1 MGVIDR
7 KEREK
12 TEMKRQILNAAQKL
26 FLEQGFEKTSIR
38 NIAEE
43 IEYSAGTIY
52 LYFKDKNEILFA
64 LHVEAFG
71 ALMLA
76 MQAGITSQ
84 NNPFDKLVALGKYYL
99 KYAFENPEL
108 YDLMFVMTA
117 PMETLECREEIWCDG
132 ERAFGVLKFLVGEC
146 MQAGYFVGCN
156 SETFSVMVW
165 SLVHGLATLHLR
177 RRTMI
182 FPEERR
188 IQLLEEAY
196 ATFTEMMKKYK
207 NEKTINS

>member
-12 TEMKRQILNAAQKL
+12 VAMKQQILHAARHL

-38 NIAEE
+38 NIAEA

-71 ALMLA
+71 TLMTALQTAVM
-76 MQAGITSQ
+76 SEKE
-84 NNPFDKLVALGKYYL
+84 PFNRLLSLGKNYL

-108 YDLMFVMTA
+108 YDLMFVMNA
-117 PMETLECREEIWCDG
+117 PMDTIECRDEIWGDG
-132 ERAFGVLKFLVGEC
+132 ERAFDVLKIVVGDC
-146 MQAGYFVGCN
+146 MEAGYFAGEDI
-156 SETFSVMVW
+156 ETISVMMW
-165 SLVHGLATLHLR
+165 SMVHGLATLHLR

-182 FPEERR
+182 FPEQKR
-188 IQLLEEAY
+188 IQLLEDAY
-196 ATFTEMMKKYK
+196 DALVRIIIVYKK
-207 NEKTINS
+207 

>member
-12 TEMKRQILNAAQKL
+12 VEMKRQILDAARSL

-38 NIAEE
+38 NIAEV

-64 LHVEAFG
+64 LHVEAFET
-71 ALMLA
+71 LMQA
-76 MQAGITSQ
+76 MQAGIMSEAD
-84 NNPFDKLVALGKYYL
+84 PFERLVSLGKHYL

-132 ERAFGVLKFLVGEC
+132 ERAFETLKFVVEDC
-146 MQAGYFVGCN
+146 MKAGYFARDN
-156 SETFSVMVW
+156 NETISVMVW

-188 IQLLEEAY
+188 VLLLEEAY
-196 ATFTEMMKKYK
+196 AKFTDIIKHYKK
-207 NEKTINS
+207 

>member
-1 MGVIDR
+1 MGVLDR

-71 ALMLA
+71 VLMQS
-76 MQAGITSQ
+76 MQAGIMGETD
-84 NNPFDKLVALGKYYL
+84 PFERLVSLGKHYL

-108 YDLMFVMTA
+108 YDLMFIMTA

-132 ERAFGVLKFLVGEC
+132 ELAFNTLQFVVEDCKK
-146 MQAGYFVGCN
+146 AGYFAGEN
-156 SETFSVMVW
+156 TETISIMVW

-182 FPEERR
+182 FPEEKR
-188 IQLLEEAY
+188 IQLLKDAF
-196 ATFTEMMKKYK
+196 AKFTEIIKHYK
-207 NEKTINS
+207 R

>member
-12 TEMKRQILNAAQKL
+12 VEMKRQILDAARSL

-38 NIAEE
+38 NIAEV

-64 LHVEAFG
+64 LHVESFSV
-71 ALMLA
+71 LMQA
-76 MQAGITSQ
+76 MQAGIMGETD
-84 NNPFDKLVALGKYYL
+84 PFERLISLGKHYL

-132 ERAFGVLKFLVGEC
+132 ERAFETLKFVVGDC
-146 MQAGYFVGCN
+146 IDAGYFKDAEN
-156 SETFSVMVW
+156 ETISVMVW

-182 FPEERR
+182 FPEIKR
-188 IQLLEEAY
+188 IKLLEDAY
-196 ATFTEMMKKYK
+196 VQFIEILKTYKK
-207 NEKTINS
+207 

>member
-12 TEMKRQILNAAQKL
+12 VEKKRQILDAARSL

-38 NIAEE
+38 NIAEV

-64 LHVEAFG
+64 LHVEAFS
-71 ALMLA
+71 ALMQA
-76 MQAGITSQ
+76 MQAGIVGEAD
-84 NNPFDKLVALGKYYL
+84 PFERLISLGKHYL

-117 PMETLECREEIWCDG
+117 PIETLEYREEIWCDG
-132 ERAFGVLKFLVGEC
+132 ERAFETLKLVVADC
-146 MQAGYFVGCN
+146 MTVGYFEGADN
-156 SETFSVMVW
+156 ETISVMVW

-182 FPEERR
+182 FPEEKR
-188 IQLLEEAY
+188 IKLLEDAY
-196 ATFTEMMKKYK
+196 AQFTEILKTYKK
-207 NEKTINS
+207 

>member
-1 MGVIDR
+1 MGVVDR

-12 TEMKRQILNAAQKL
+12 VEMKRQILDAARRL

-38 NIAEE
+38 NIAEV

-71 ALMLA
+71 ALTQA
-76 MQAGITSQ
+76 MQAGIISKTD
-84 NNPFDKLVALGKYYL
+84 PFERLVALGKHYL

-117 PMETLECREEIWCDG
+117 PIETLECREEIWCDG
-132 ERAFGVLKFLVGEC
+132 ERAFDTLKFVVEDC
-146 MQAGYFVGCN
+146 MKAGYFAGED
-156 SETFSVMVW
+156 SESISVMMW

-188 IQLLEEAY
+188 IKILENAY
-196 ATFTEMMKKYK
+196 AKFTEMIHNYKK
-207 NEKTINS
+207 

>member
-12 TEMKRQILNAAQKL
+12 VEMKRQILDAARSL

-38 NIAEE
+38 NIAEV

-64 LHVEAFG
+64 LHVESFSV
-71 ALMLA
+71 LMQA
-76 MQAGITSQ
+76 MQAGIMGETD
-84 NNPFDKLVALGKYYL
+84 PFERLISLGKHYL

-132 ERAFGVLKFLVGEC
+132 ERAFETLKFVVSDC
-146 MQAGYFVGCN
+146 MKVGYFKDAEN
-156 SETFSVMVW
+156 ETISVMVW

-182 FPEERR
+182 FPEVKR
-188 IQLLEEAY
+188 IKLLENAY
-196 ATFTEMMKKYK
+196 AQFIEILKTYKK
-207 NEKTINS
+207 

>member
-12 TEMKRQILNAAQKL
+12 VEMKRQILDAARSL

-38 NIAEE
+38 NIAEV

-71 ALMLA
+71 TLMQA
-76 MQAGITSQ
+76 MQIGIMNETE
-84 NNPFDKLVALGKYYL
+84 PFERLVSLGKHYL

-117 PMETLECREEIWCDG
+117 PMETLECRDEIWCDG
-132 ERAFGVLKFLVGEC
+132 ERAFDVLKLVIGEC
-146 MQAGYFVGCN
+146 MNAGYFVGEDN
-156 SETFSVMVW
+156 ETISVMMW

-188 IQLLEEAY
+188 VQLLEDAY
-196 ATFTEMMKKYK
+196 YKFTEIIKHYKK
-207 NEKTINS
+207 

>member
-12 TEMKRQILNAAQKL
+12 VEKKRQILDAARSL

-38 NIAEE
+38 NIAEV

-64 LHVEAFG
+64 LHVEAFSV
-71 ALMLA
+71 LMQA
-76 MQAGITSQ
+76 MQAGIMGETD
-84 NNPFDKLVALGKYYL
+84 PFERLISLGKHYL
-99 KYAFENPEL
+99 NYAFENPEL

-117 PMETLECREEIWCDG
+117 PMESLECREEIWCDG
-132 ERAFGVLKFLVGEC
+132 ERAFETLKLVVGDC
-146 MQAGYFVGCN
+146 MKAGYFKDAEN
-156 SETFSVMVW
+156 ETISVMVL

-182 FPEERR
+182 FPVVKR
-188 IQLLEEAY
+188 IKLLEDAY
-196 ATFTEMMKKYK
+196 GQFIDILKTYKK
-207 NEKTINS
+207 

>member
-1 MGVIDR
+1 MGIVDR

-12 TEMKRQILNAAQKL
+12 TEMKRQVLDAARKL

-64 LHVEAFG
+64 LHVESFG
-71 ALMLA
+71 ALMQA
-76 MQAGITSQ
+76 MQAGVMSETDSFERLIS
-84 NNPFDKLVALGKYYL
+84 LGKHYL

-132 ERAFGVLKFLVGEC
+132 ERAFGTLKFVVEDC
-146 MQAGYFVGCN
+146 MKDGYFEGDD
-156 SETFSVMVW
+156 SETISVMVW

-182 FPEERR
+182 FAEERR
-188 IQLLEEAY
+188 ITLLEEAY
-196 ATFTEMMKKYK
+196 KAFANILKMHKK
-207 NEKTINS
+207 

>member
-64 LHVEAFG
+64 LHVEAFSV
-71 ALMLA
+71 LMQA
-76 MQAGITSQ
+76 MQEGIMSKTD
-84 NNPFDKLVALGKYYL
+84 PFDKLIALGKYYL

-132 ERAFGVLKFLVGEC
+132 ERAFSVLKFLVEEC
-146 MQAGYFVGCN
+146 MKAGYFAN
-156 SETFSVMVW
+156 ADPEIFSVMVW

-188 IQLLEEAY
+188 IQLLEDAY
-196 ATFTEMMKKYK
+196 AMFTEMMKQYK
-207 NEKTINS
+207 KEKL

>member
-12 TEMKRQILNAAQKL
+12 VEMKRQILDAARSL

-38 NIAEE
+38 NIAEV

-64 LHVEAFG
+64 LHVESFSV
-71 ALMLA
+71 LMQA
-76 MQAGITSQ
+76 MQAGIMGETD
-84 NNPFDKLVALGKYYL
+84 PFERLISLGKHYL

-132 ERAFGVLKFLVGEC
+132 ERAFETLKFVVGDC
-146 MQAGYFVGCN
+146 IDAGYFKDAEN
-156 SETFSVMVW
+156 ETISVMVW

-182 FPEERR
+182 FPEIKR
-188 IQLLEEAY
+188 IKLLEDAY
-196 ATFTEMMKKYK
+196 MQFIEILKTYKK
-207 NEKTINS
+207 

>member
-12 TEMKRQILNAAQKL
+12 VEMKRQILDAARSL

-38 NIAEE
+38 NIAEV

-64 LHVEAFG
+64 LHVEAFE
-71 ALMLA
+71 ALMQA
-76 MQAGITSQ
+76 MQAGIMGEAD
-84 NNPFDKLVALGKYYL
+84 PFERLISLGKYYL

-132 ERAFGVLKFLVGEC
+132 ERAFGTLKFVVADC
-146 MQAGYFVGCN
+146 MKAGYFEGADN
-156 SETFSVMVW
+156 ETISVMVW

-182 FPEERR
+182 FAEEKR
-188 IQLLEEAY
+188 IQLLEY
-196 ATFTEMMKKYK
+196 AFAQFVQILKTYKKQQ
-207 NEKTINS
+207 

>member
-12 TEMKRQILNAAQKL
+12 VEMKRQILDAARRL

-38 NIAEE
+38 NIAEV

-71 ALMLA
+71 TLMEA
-76 MQAGITSQ
+76 MQAGIMVETD
-84 NNPFDKLVALGKYYL
+84 PFERLVSLGKHYL

-117 PMETLECREEIWCDG
+117 PMETLECRDEIWGDG
-132 ERAFGVLKFLVGEC
+132 ERAFETLKFVVGDC
-146 MQAGYFVGCN
+146 MKEGYFAGEDN
-156 SETFSVMVW
+156 ETISVMVW

-182 FPEERR
+182 FPEDRR
-188 IQLLEEAY
+188 VKLLEDAY
-196 ATFTEMMKKYK
+196 AKFTEIIK
-207 NEKTINS
+207 NYRK

>member
-12 TEMKRQILNAAQKL
+12 VEMKRQILDAARTL

-38 NIAEE
+38 NIAEA

-64 LHVEAFG
+64 LHVEAFE
-71 ALMLA
+71 ALMRA
-76 MQAGITSQ
+76 MQAGIISETD
-84 NNPFDKLVALGKYYL
+84 PFDRLVALGKHYL

-132 ERAFGVLKFLVGEC
+132 ERAFETLKFVVGEC
-146 MQAGYFVGCN
+146 MQAGYFEGVDN
-156 SETFSVMVW
+156 ETFSVMTW

-188 IQLLEEAY
+188 VQLLEEAY
-196 ATFTEMMKKYK
+196 AQFVEIIKRYKK
-207 NEKTINS
+207 

>member
-12 TEMKRQILNAAQKL
+12 VEMKRQILDAARTL

-38 NIAEE
+38 NIAEK

-71 ALMLA
+71 ALMQA
-76 MQAGITSQ
+76 MQTGIMGEAD
-84 NNPFDKLVALGKYYL
+84 PFERLISLGKHYL

-132 ERAFGVLKFLVGEC
+132 ERAFETLKFVVGDC
-146 MQAGYFVGCN
+146 MKAGYFEGADN
-156 SETFSVMVW
+156 ETISVMVW

-182 FPEERR
+182 FAEEKR
-188 IQLLEEAY
+188 IQLLEDAY
-196 ATFTEMMKKYK
+196 AQFVQILKQYK
-207 NEKTINS
+207 S

>member
-1 MGVIDR
+1 MGVADR

-12 TEMKRQILNAAQKL
+12 VEMRRQILAAAQKL
-26 FLEQGFEKTSIR
+26 FLEQGYEKTSIR
-38 NIAEE
+38 NIAEV

-64 LHVEAFG
+64 LHVDAFN
-71 ALMLA
+71 ALMHA
-76 MQAGITSQ
+76 MQAGIGVETD
-84 NNPFDKLVALGKYYL
+84 PFERLISLGKSYL

-117 PMETLECREEIWCDG
+117 PMETLECRDEIWCDG
-132 ERAFGVLKFLVGEC
+132 ERAFNTLKLVVGDC
-146 MQAGYFVGCN
+146 MQAGYFAGENV
-156 SETFSVMVW
+156 ETVSVMMW

-188 IQLLEEAY
+188 IQLLEEVY
-196 ATFTEMMKKYK
+196 DRFVEMVKTYK
-207 NEKTINS
+207 RK

>member
-1 MGVIDR
+1 MGVVDR

-12 TEMKRQILNAAQKL
+12 VEMKRQILDAARRL

-38 NIAEE
+38 NIAEV

-71 ALMLA
+71 ALTQA
-76 MQAGITSQ
+76 MQAGIISKTD
-84 NNPFDKLVALGKYYL
+84 PFERLVALGKYYL

-117 PMETLECREEIWCDG
+117 PIETLECREEIWCDG
-132 ERAFGVLKFLVGEC
+132 ERAFDTLKFVVEDC
-146 MQAGYFVGCN
+146 MKAGYFAGED
-156 SETFSVMVW
+156 SESISVMMW

-188 IQLLEEAY
+188 IKILENAY
-196 ATFTEMMKKYK
+196 AKFTEMIHNYKK
-207 NEKTINS
+207 

>member
-1 MGVIDR
+1 MGVLDR

-12 TEMKRQILNAAQKL
+12 VEMKRLILDAARRL

-64 LHVEAFG
+64 LHVEAFS
-71 ALMLA
+71 ALMQA
-76 MQAGITSQ
+76 MQEGIS
-84 NNPFDKLVALGKYYL
+84 NVNEPFERLASLGKHYL

-132 ERAFGVLKFLVGEC
+132 ERAFDVLKLVVAEC
-146 MQAGYFVGCN
+146 QKVGYFEGEDI
-156 SETFSVMVW
+156 ETISVMVW

-182 FPEERR
+182 FPEEQR
-188 IQLLEEAY
+188 IKLLEDAY
-196 ATFTEMMKKYK
+196 TKFTEILKNYK
-207 NEKTINS
+207 P

>member
-12 TEMKRQILNAAQKL
+12 VEMKRQILNAARRL

-76 MQAGITSQ
+76 MQSGIMGETD
-84 NNPFDKLVALGKYYL
+84 PFARLVSLGKHYL

-117 PMETLECREEIWCDG
+117 PIETLECREEIWCDG
-132 ERAFGVLKFLVGEC
+132 ERAFNTLQFVVEDCKK
-146 MQAGYFVGCN
+146 AGYFEGEN
-156 SETFSVMVW
+156 TETISIMVW

-182 FPEERR
+182 FPEEKR
-188 IQLLEEAY
+188 IILLEDAY
-196 ATFTEMMKKYK
+196 AKFTEIIKCYKYK
-207 NEKTINS
+207 

>member
-12 TEMKRQILNAAQKL
+12 VEMKRQILDAARRL

-64 LHVEAFG
+64 LHVEAFSV
-71 ALMLA
+71 LMQA
-76 MQAGITSQ
+76 MQAGIMGETD
-84 NNPFDKLVALGKYYL
+84 PFGRLVSLGKHYL

-132 ERAFGVLKFLVGEC
+132 ERAFETLKFVVSDC
-146 MQAGYFVGCN
+146 MKAGYFEGEDP
-156 SETFSVMVW
+156 ETISVMVW

-182 FPEERR
+182 FPEEKR
-188 IQLLEEAY
+188 IKLLEDAY
-196 ATFTEMMKKYK
+196 AKFTKIIKQYK
-207 NEKTINS
+207 L

>member
-12 TEMKRQILNAAQKL
+12 VEMKRQILDAARSL

-38 NIAEE
+38 NIAEV

-64 LHVEAFG
+64 LHVESFSV
-71 ALMLA
+71 LMQA
-76 MQAGITSQ
+76 MQAGIMGETD
-84 NNPFDKLVALGKYYL
+84 PFERLISLGKHYL

-132 ERAFGVLKFLVGEC
+132 ERAFETLKFVVGDC
-146 MQAGYFVGCN
+146 IDAGYFKDAEN
-156 SETFSVMVW
+156 ETISVMVW

-182 FPEERR
+182 FPETKR
-188 IQLLEEAY
+188 IKLLEDAY
-196 ATFTEMMKKYK
+196 VQFIEILKTYKK
-207 NEKTINS
+207 

>member
-1 MGVIDR
+1 MGLIDR

-12 TEMKRQILNAAQKL
+12 VEMKRQILDAARSL
-26 FLEQGFEKTSIR
+26 FLDQGFEKTSIR
-38 NIAEE
+38 NIAEV

-64 LHVEAFG
+64 LHVEAFSV
-71 ALMLA
+71 LMQA
-76 MQAGITSQ
+76 MQAGIMGETD
-84 NNPFDKLVALGKYYL
+84 PFERLISLGKHYL

-132 ERAFGVLKFLVGEC
+132 ERAFETLKFVVGDCIE
-146 MQAGYFVGCN
+146 AGYFKDAEN
-156 SETFSVMVW
+156 ETISVMVW

-182 FPEERR
+182 FPEIKR
-188 IQLLEEAY
+188 IKLLEDAF
-196 ATFTEMMKKYK
+196 TQFTEILKTYKK
-207 NEKTINS
+207 

>member
-12 TEMKRQILNAAQKL
+12 VEMKHQILDAARRL

-38 NIAEE
+38 NIAEA

-71 ALMLA
+71 TLMQA
-76 MQAGITSQ
+76 MQVGVMDEAD
-84 NNPFDKLVALGKYYL
+84 PFERLVILGKNYL

-117 PMETLECREEIWCDG
+117 PMESIECRDEIWGDG
-132 ERAFGVLKFLVGEC
+132 ERAFNVLKLIVGDC
-146 MQAGYFVGCN
+146 IKAGYFEGEDN
-156 SETFSVMVW
+156 ETISVMIW

-182 FPEERR
+182 FPEEQR
-188 IQLLEEAY
+188 IILLENAY
-196 ATFTEMMKKYK
+196 IKFTEIIKHYKK
-207 NEKTINS
+207 

>member
-12 TEMKRQILNAAQKL
+12 VEMKRQILDAARVL

-38 NIAEE
+38 NIAEV

-71 ALMLA
+71 ALMIALQTGV
-76 MQAGITSQ
+76 MSETD
-84 NNPFDKLVALGKYYL
+84 PFERLVALGKHYL

-117 PMETLECREEIWCDG
+117 PMETIECRDEIWGDG
-132 ERAFGVLKFLVGEC
+132 ERAFDVLKLVIGEC
-146 MQAGYFVGCN
+146 MKAGYFVEEDN
-156 SETFSVMVW
+156 ETISVMMW

-188 IQLLEEAY
+188 VQLLEDAY
-196 ATFTEMMKKYK
+196 AKFTEIIKHYKK
-207 NEKTINS
+207 

>member
-12 TEMKRQILNAAQKL
+12 VEMKRQILVAARSL
-26 FLEQGFEKTSIR
+26 FLEQGFEKTSVR
-38 NIAEE
+38 NIAEV

-64 LHVEAFG
+64 LHVEAFSV
-71 ALMLA
+71 LMQA
-76 MQAGITSQ
+76 MQAGVMGETD
-84 NNPFDKLVALGKYYL
+84 PFERLISLGKQYL

-132 ERAFGVLKFLVGEC
+132 ERAFETLKFVVGDC
-146 MQAGYFVGCN
+146 MKAGYFEDAEN
-156 SETFSVMVW
+156 ETISVMVW
-165 SLVHGLATLHLR
+165 SLVHGMATLHLR

-182 FPEERR
+182 FPEVKR
-188 IQLLEEAY
+188 IKLLEDAY
-196 ATFTEMMKKYK
+196 VQFTEILKTYKK
-207 NEKTINS
+207 

>member
-1 MGVIDR
+1 V
-7 KEREK
+7 
-12 TEMKRQILNAAQKL
+12 
-26 FLEQGFEKTSIR
+26 
-38 NIAEE
+38 

-71 ALMLA
+71 ALTQA
-76 MQAGITSQ
+76 MQAGIISKTD
-84 NNPFDKLVALGKYYL
+84 PFERLVALGKHYL

-117 PMETLECREEIWCDG
+117 PIETLECREEIWCDG
-132 ERAFGVLKFLVGEC
+132 ERAFDTLKFVVEDC
-146 MQAGYFVGCN
+146 MKAGYFAGED
-156 SETFSVMVW
+156 SESISVMMW

-188 IQLLEEAY
+188 IKILENAY
-196 ATFTEMMKKYK
+196 AKFTEMIHNYKK
-207 NEKTINS
+207 

>member
-12 TEMKRQILNAAQKL
+12 VEMKRQILDAARSL

-38 NIAEE
+38 NIAEV

-71 ALMLA
+71 ALMEA
-76 MQAGITSQ
+76 MQAGIMGETD
-84 NNPFDKLVALGKYYL
+84 PFERLVSLGKHYL

-132 ERAFGVLKFLVGEC
+132 ERAFDVLKFVVGDC
-146 MQAGYFVGCN
+146 MKAGYFAGDDN
-156 SETFSVMVW
+156 ETISVMMW

-188 IQLLEEAY
+188 VQLLEDAY
-196 ATFTEMMKKYK
+196 AKFTEIIRHYKK
-207 NEKTINS
+207 